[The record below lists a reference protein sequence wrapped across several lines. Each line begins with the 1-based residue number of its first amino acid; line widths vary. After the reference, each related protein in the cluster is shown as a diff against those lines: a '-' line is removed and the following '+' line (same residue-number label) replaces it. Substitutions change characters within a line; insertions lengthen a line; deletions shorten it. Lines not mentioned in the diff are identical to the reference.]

1 MHRLLVHLDELSID
15 HDLVKLRFHGRDQLI
30 QNISEREVGAVALKK
45 RAPDLIESCA
55 VKDQLTSENGDAVG
69 HIAYLS
75 GRNGWCWRWIC
86 HLRSRRAN
94 NGRGASAAP
103 RRGTT
108 RRCTGRGVCPEYAGA
123 TQIWINPFKLRVR
136 VDLRQGL
143 RADLNDHAF
152 GALDLLLRVEES
164 RILLERRED
173 RLIKG
178 KRGNL
183 AAVAPG
189 TCSGACNGG
198 LPKQGR
204 RCNNRERKEKVSH
217 GGLAIRCTKTSARI

>member
-15 HDLVKLRFHGRDQLI
+15 HDLIELRFHGRDELI
-30 QNISEREVGAVALKK
+30 QNIPKRKVGAVALKK

-55 VKDQLTSENGDAVG
+55 VEDQLTSENRDAVG
-69 HIAYLS
+69 HIACLS
-75 GRNGWCWRWIC
+75 GRNGWGWRWIC
-86 HLRSRRAN
+86 CLQSRRAN
-94 NGRGASAAP
+94 NGRGAGAGP

-108 RRCTGRGVCPEYAGA
+108 RRVCSEYAGA
-123 TQIWINPFKLRVR
+123 SQIWINPFKLRVR

-152 GALDLLLRVEES
+152 GAFNLLLRVEES

-173 RLIKG
+173 RLIKA

-183 AAVAPG
+183 AAVATG
-189 TCSGACNGG
+189 TCSGACNGR

-204 RCNNRERKEKVSH
+204 SYNNRERKEKVSH
-217 GGLAIRCTKTSARI
+217 KALAIRSAKTSARI